1 MIDNALRIGK
11 NEAPK
16 LLWTNPSPN
25 SSFSGQTL
33 TFGSEYSGYI
43 VELKQSTSVGNVG
56 RIYVPVGTA
65 NKYLFATTSYDSNQ
79 GNRYLNSATANSISF
94 GEAKNSNTRGQFVA
108 NNSMAIPTRVYGVN
122 WSI

>member
-43 VELKQSTSVGNVG
+43 VELKQSTSVSNVG
-56 RIYVPVGTA
+56 RIYVPAGTA
-65 NKYLFATTSYDSNQ
+65 NKYLFATTSYAGSQ
-79 GNRYLNSATANSISF
+79 GNRYLNSATTNSISF
-94 GEAKNSNTRGQFVA
+94 GEAKKPYMGAFNTDNA
-108 NNSMAIPTRVYGVN
+108 MAIPTKVYGVN
-122 WSI
+122 WRI

>member
-11 NEAPK
+11 DAAPK
-16 LLWTNPSPN
+16 LLWTNPSPS

-43 VELKQSTSVGNVG
+43 VELKQSTSVSNVG

-65 NKYLFATTSYDSNQ
+65 NKYLFATTSYASSQ
-79 GNRYLNSATANSISF
+79 GSRYLNSATANSISF
-94 GEAKNSNTRGQFVA
+94 GVAKAGYSFNTDNSK
-108 NNSMAIPTRVYGVN
+108 SIPTKVYGVN